1 MKVSIRP
8 IRPEDE
14 RGLGE
19 FFRNLSHRS
28 RQRRFHGGLNE
39 LPPDL
44 VARFVRPDKRAETA
58 LVAVVARGGRDALIG
73 EARYVVSNSS
83 TRDAEIA
90 IAVADAAQGRG
101 LGKRLLRGLLRR
113 AAANKIARLYGDV
126 APDNGAM
133 LALASAFGFRQ
144 RRDPTDARLLLVERS
159 L

>member
-1 MKVSIRP
+1 LKISIRP
-8 IRPEDE
+8 VRPEDE
-14 RGLGE
+14 CGLGE
-19 FFRNLSHRS
+19 FFRNLSDRS

-44 VARFVRPDKRAETA
+44 LAHFARPDNAAEMA
-58 LVAVVARGGRDALIG
+58 LVAVAVCGGREALIG
-73 EARYVVSNSS
+73 EARYVVSSNN

-113 AAANKIARLYGDV
+113 AADNRIARLHGDV
-126 APDNGAM
+126 LPDNGAM